1 MSRRRR
7 PRQAKPQDTF
17 VLIVILGVLALLAII
32 PTFNPT
38 NVYIGII
45 IAFVAAVIVTGIYY
59 FLVYRKQRAQW
70 RALLA
75 LEREQID
82 LLSGTQFEELVA
94 RVLHEQGYS
103 IRTTRITGDY
113 GVDLIATKD
122 GIKTAVQCKRYSKPI
137 DQKAVREAVA
147 GMAHY
152 KCQRSMVVTNSTFTA
167 SAIILARSNGCTL
180 VDREELGRWLAESR
194 NLI

>member
-1 MSRRRR
+1 MPRRRR

-38 NVYIGII
+38 NDYIGIT
-45 IAFVAAVIVTGIYY
+45 IAFVAAVIVIGIYY
-59 FLVYRKQRAQW
+59 FLVYRKQLAR
-70 RALLA
+70 RRVLLA

-94 RVLHEQGYS
+94 AVLRRRGYS

-122 GIKTAVQCKRYSKPI
+122 GVKTAVQCKRYSKPVSLSAI
-137 DQKAVREAVA
+137 QQAHT
-147 GMAHY
+147 GMTHY
-152 KCQRSMVVTNSTFTA
+152 ACQRSMVVTNSIFT
-167 SAIILARSNGCTL
+167 S
-180 VDREELGRWLAESR
+180 
-194 NLI
+194 